1 MAAEHVA
8 FFKWVNMLKEHL
20 VPYKHNFKKIR
31 VGGGADGGYVIADL
45 PCDLC
50 LSYGSNDE
58 ISFENGLFNRYGT
71 KSVTFDH
78 TINGITNCPDWIK
91 FVKEGIAAGKTSD
104 CDTLEAHVKSFSDS
118 RMILKMDVEGA
129 EWSSLGVV
137 SEETLRKFDQIV
149 IEFHI
154 FGHGNEYPALAAL
167 ANNFHVIHMHANP
180 NQLCPYVDIELPKV
194 LEVTWVRKDLFD
206 RHEVDLDITFP
217 DPVLDPVYALK
228 FNEMRWWKRPKTFAI
243 ELLKEALPP

>member
-1 MAAEHVA
+1 MASEHVA
-8 FFKWVNMLKEHL
+8 FFQWVNMLKEHL

-31 VGGGADGGYVIADL
+31 VGGGSDGGYVMADL

-58 ISFENGLFNRYGT
+58 ISFENGLFNRYGA

-78 TINGITNCPDWIK
+78 TISGITDCPDWIT
-91 FVKEGIAAGKTSD
+91 FVKEGIAPKKTSD
-104 CDTLEAHVKSFSDS
+104 CDTLEAHIKKYSSDH
-118 RMILKMDVEGA
+118 MVLKMDVEGA

-137 SEETLRKFDQIV
+137 SEEALRKFEQIV

-154 FGHGNEYPALAAL
+154 FGHGNEYPALSAL
-167 ANNFHVIHMHANP
+167 AKNFHIIHMHANP

-194 LEVTWVRKDLFD
+194 LEVTWVRKDFFD
-206 RHEVDLDITFP
+206 THEVDTSITFP

-243 ELLKEALPP
+243 ELLRPAAP